1 MNEFK
6 QAGLP
11 HELIYAVSKL
21 TGAKRTR
28 TQKTSSTNSTVTSG
42 SGSLMTF
49 QLPNDSVIDLS
60 TCSLIGKFY
69 ITASTGANIIS
80 YINPPAHQLF
90 SMTQLSVNGGV
101 VVSGS
106 QNTYSHIVQ
115 EAYYRAQA
123 DQSYLDSHCLQNL
136 NNMFTPVSG
145 NANFGGQI
153 ATDAT
158 ISAENNYI
166 VFDNIPC
173 CKTSRFLDTSVMG
186 MSTISFKPSTIQVI
200 KGTFLES
207 RNAKWELRECVLE
220 CDVFSSLP
228 EEYIALVKELVSMNK
243 QFKMNICNEVSS
255 IFTYNQSVLLNCS
268 TQSLDAVMVVP
279 VVNELGYYGDVNT
292 VLVAPS
298 FNFRWAPV
306 AGSPNIYDDINFSL
320 KIGNYLVPDTPY
332 PRLLNLANATAESLY
347 GDSMYAKHNL
357 YVQDCS
363 AANVLTFNKKGF
375 AELNGV
381 YFQTL
386 SALREAGWSNY
397 DQVISGQPTYGQ
409 SVVITVQSNKA
420 SPPPKLMVVAQTT
433 STIVFDPQSGAVSL
447 IQ

>member
-21 TGAKRTR
+21 TGAKRNR
-28 TQKTSSTNSTVTSG
+28 TQKTSSTNSTVFSG

-49 QLPNDSVIDLS
+49 QLPNDAVIDLS
-60 TCSLIGKFY
+60 TCSLVGKFY
-69 ITASTGANIIS
+69 ITASAGADIIN

-123 DQSYLDSHCLQNL
+123 DQSYLNSHCLQNL
-136 NNMFTPVSG
+136 NNMFTPASG
-145 NANFGGQI
+145 QANFGGQI
-153 ATDAT
+153 AAAAV
-158 ISAENNYI
+158 ISAEDNYI

-200 KGTFLES
+200 KGTYLSE

-220 CDVFSSLP
+220 CDVFTSLP
-228 EEYIALVKELVSMNK
+228 EEYIALVKELVSMKK

-255 IFTYNQSVLLNCS
+255 MFTYN
-268 TQSLDAVMVVP
+268 P
-279 VVNELGYYGDVNT
+279 
-292 VLVAPS
+292 
-298 FNFRWAPV
+298 
-306 AGSPNIYDDINFSL
+306 
-320 KIGNYLVPDTPY
+320 
-332 PRLLNLANATAESLY
+332 
-347 GDSMYAKHNL
+347 
-357 YVQDCS
+357 
-363 AANVLTFNKKGF
+363 
-375 AELNGV
+375 
-381 YFQTL
+381 
-386 SALREAGWSNY
+386 
-397 DQVISGQPTYGQ
+397 
-409 SVVITVQSNKA
+409 
-420 SPPPKLMVVAQTT
+420 
-433 STIVFDPQSGAVSL
+433 
-447 IQ
+447 